1 MSYPPYGQDPRRPQ
15 GNPPQQPPSGPP
27 QPPYGRPPQQPQPPY
42 GPPPQGYPPRPQPQQ
57 PPYGPPQGYPQPQ
70 QPPQQPPYGRPPQGY
85 PQPQQPPQPPPYG
98 RPPQGYPPQNP
109 QPQPPVYGQ
118 PPRPPQQPPYGGGG
132 QGGGGQGGGPVGPP
146 DSGGGSGR
154 PPRRRGRSLAIGVV
168 LAVVLAG
175 GGYALSSH
183 HGGSP
188 SNDTTTGGSSGGT
201 GGTTTTTIA
210 GGTSWSRPS
219 WATAANDLGPASP
232 NAVVTGSVYF
242 AQASPQSAN
251 QYATAVGTPGGP
263 DYHHFLT
270 PAEFQ
275 SKFASKP
282 NAGAAVIAWVKQ
294 NNMTILSQDS
304 ESVRVQTTVGKVNA
318 ILKIRVDRFKHDG
331 RIDLSTTSQPQYPP
345 DIGEYI
351 SSITGLT
358 TTSPVTPSIEQAGS
372 FFAAKATKGR
382 SKGKGADSPAD
393 SGQGGCSQY
402 YGQHSVSGAPA
413 APGGGAIS
421 TLLCGYTP
429 SQLRSAYGVTASG
442 LTGQGVTIAVVD
454 AFSSPT
460 IQQDVNQYDQQEGLP
475 AVDLT
480 VVGQPSYGATTTA
493 ADAQGWYGEETLDIE
508 ALHTIAPAAKII
520 YYAAASDDAADLD
533 APLQTIV
540 NSGSAQL
547 VSCSWS
553 SPENSGDNSNFNP
566 ESQIFEQGAA
576 EGISFNFATGDTGDY
591 TKGENGGQ
599 PSSTTPTV
607 GEPADNPFA
616 TAVGGTELGIGA
628 QGQFSWETGWGDVL
642 YQADGSGWDTS
653 DSTFNGA
660 TGGGTST
667 IFQQP
672 SYQQKAVP
680 NSLAVQGGLS
690 APARTL
696 PDVSMDASSM
706 TGLLVGS
713 STGTMHSHPSGSGV
727 VYTESNT
734 SYAAQPVGGTSLA
747 TPLFT
752 GMEALAIQAAGSPL
766 GFANPV
772 LYSLSNTSA
781 FYDVAP
787 DPAALG
793 GHEPYI
799 GGYNSSGVPLLD
811 VGDSDTTLKTAKGY
825 DDMTGLGSPAPA
837 FLTWFKDHPNGN

>member
-1 MSYPPYGQDPRRPQ
+1 MHQKPQ
-15 GNPPQQPPSGPP
+15 GQPARSNHPTDGQQQPPQQP
-27 QPPYGRPPQQPQPPY
+27 YGQ
-42 GPPPQGYPPRPQPQQ
+42 PPQGYPPRPQPQQ
-57 PPYGPPQGYPQPQ
+57 PPYGPPQGYPPPQPQ
-70 QPPQQPPYGRPPQGY
+70 QQAQPQPPYGRPPQGY
-85 PQPQQPPQPPPYG
+85 PQQPPQQSPYG
-98 RPPQGYPPQNP
+98 RGPQGY
-109 QPQPPVYGQ
+109 
-118 PPRPPQQPPYGGGG
+118 PPQQPPYGGGG
-132 QGGGGQGGGPVGPP
+132 QGGGNGGGGNGGGPFGPTG
-146 DSGGGSGR
+146 SGDGSGR
-154 PPRRRGRSLAIGVV
+154 PPRGRGRVRNVAIGVV

-175 GGYALSSH
+175 GGYAATRS

-188 SNDTTTGGSSGGT
+188 SNNSTTGGTTGGT
-201 GGTTTTTIA
+201 KTTTTTIA
-210 GGTSWSRPS
+210 GGNSWSRPS

-232 NAVVTGSVYF
+232 SAVVTGSVYF
-242 AQASPQSAN
+242 AQASPLSAN

-263 DYHHFLT
+263 DYHKFLT
-270 PAEFQ
+270 PAEYQ

-304 ESVRVQTTVGKVNA
+304 ESVRVQTTVGKVNS
-318 ILKIRVDRFKHDG
+318 ILKIRVDRFKHGG
-331 RIDLSTTSQPQYPP
+331 RVDLSTTSQPQYPP

-372 FFAAKATKGR
+372 IFTKPAANG
-382 SKGKGADSPAD
+382 KGKASPAD
-393 SGQGGCSQY
+393 SGQSGCSQY
-402 YGQHSVSGAPA
+402 FGQYKVTSFPAP
-413 APGGGAIS
+413 PGGGSIS

-442 LTGQGVTIAVVD
+442 LNGKGVTIAVVD

-460 IQQDVNQYDQQEGLP
+460 IKQDVDRYDQQEGLP

-480 VVGQPSYGATTTA
+480 VMPQASYASDTTA
-493 ADAQGWYGEETLDIE
+493 QDAAGWYGEETLDIE
-508 ALHTIAPAAKII
+508 ALHTMAPAAKII
-520 YYAAASDDAADLD
+520 YYPAASDDAADLD
-533 APLQTIV
+533 APLQAIV

-553 SPENSGDNSNFNP
+553 EPENSGDNSNFNP

-591 TKGENGGQ
+591 TQGENGGQ
-599 PSSTTPTV
+599 PASTTPTV

-628 QGQFSWETGWGDVL
+628 QGQFAWETGWGDVL
-642 YQADGSGWDTS
+642 YQSNGSGWDTGNPS
-653 DSTFNGA
+653 FNGA

-672 SYQQKAVP
+672 SYQQPVVPKA
-680 NSLAVQGGLS
+680 LAVQGGLS
-690 APARTL
+690 APGRTL

-706 TGLLVGS
+706 TGMLVGA
-713 STGTMHSHPSGSGV
+713 STGTMSSQPSGSGV
-727 VYTESNT
+727 VYTESNPT
-734 SYAAQPVGGTSLA
+734 YATEAVGGTSLA

-781 FYDVAP
+781 FHDVAP
-787 DPAALG
+787 DPAPL

-799 GGYNSSGVPLLD
+799 GGVNSAGDPLLD
-811 VGDSDTTLKTAKGY
+811 VGDRDTSLKTAKGY
-825 DDMTGLGSPAPA
+825 DDMTGIGSPAPA